1 MISSDGLFWIWP
13 VIRTVTQED
22 RNSVS
27 VDDDIDDMLSVVL
40 PFLVCESLRKVFS
53 VLFGLIR

>member
-13 VIRTVTQED
+13 VIRIVTQED

-27 VDDDIDDMLSVVL
+27 VDDDIDDILSVVL

-53 VLFGLIR
+53 VLFGLIC